1 MLLQLFFREQDVR
14 FLHTHK
20 YFESFFFSCHIEV
33 VKVVG
38 VQ

>member
-14 FLHTHK
+14 FLHSHK
-20 YFESFFFSCHIEV
+20 YFESFFSCHIEV
-33 VKVVG
+33 VKAVG